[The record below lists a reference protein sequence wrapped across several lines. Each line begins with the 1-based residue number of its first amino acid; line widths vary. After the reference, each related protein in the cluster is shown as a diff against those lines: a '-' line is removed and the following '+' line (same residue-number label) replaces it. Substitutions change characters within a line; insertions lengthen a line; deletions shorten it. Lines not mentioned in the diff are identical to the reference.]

1 MYFDDSDYLKLNS
14 HAFKDAE
21 FNWYLVQIQDGG
33 HFQNG
38 GGYQPTKSIF
48 PIKWLVLVR
57 F

>member
-1 MYFDDSDYLKLNS
+1 MYLGDSDYLKLNS

-38 GGYQPTKSIF
+38 GGYRPTKSILSM
-48 PIKWLVLVR
+48 KRLVLVR